1 MGSEVALAEFQN
13 RMAMQNS
20 LILQKSHPVSKL
32 FGSLCHCTNKI
43 LGERVVDSPLK
54 SPGVISRL
62 RTPKFD
68 TGMLIIACINMLSVE
83 SC

>member
-43 LGERVVDSPLK
+43 LGERVVDSPL
-54 SPGVISRL
+54 
-62 RTPKFD
+62 
-68 TGMLIIACINMLSVE
+68 
-83 SC
+83 